1 MRLFDELTNG
11 LRGTI
16 GSITEGWQ
24 HLWLR
29 ARNAITYFAPI
40 SKDGHNTH
48 QNSHQ
53 STQWGIMSVDVKET
67 DKSLEVHL
75 ESPGMERENFDIKID
90 HQLLIISGTK
100 NVKANYDEGRFHVTE
115 CAYGRFERLIPL
127 PCEVD
132 ENHTMASYKN
142 GVLSINLP
150 KAQETKIRRISV
162 N

>member
-1 MRLFDELTNG
+1 MRLFDELSNG

-16 GSITEGWQ
+16 GGIAEGWQ

-40 SKDGHNTH
+40 PKNE
-48 QNSHQ
+48 NSTHQ
-53 STQWGIMSVDVKET
+53 STQWGIMFVDVLET
-67 DKSLEVHL
+67 DKALVVHL
-75 ESPGMERENFDIKID
+75 ESPGMKREDFDIKID
-90 HQLLIISGTK
+90 HQLLIIRGTK
-100 NVKANYDEGRFHVTE
+100 NVKANYDDGRFHVTE

-132 ENHTMASYKN
+132 ESQTIAKYNN

-150 KAQETKIRRISV
+150 KTQAAKIRKISV